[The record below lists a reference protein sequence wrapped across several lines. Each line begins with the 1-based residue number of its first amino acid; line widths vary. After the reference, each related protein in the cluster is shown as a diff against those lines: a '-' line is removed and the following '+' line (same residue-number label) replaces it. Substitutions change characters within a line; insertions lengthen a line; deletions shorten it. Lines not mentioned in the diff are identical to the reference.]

1 VKFVFRMMLAATNTK
16 DGRCLCGN
24 DKTGFVVFAMNLF
37 RWLNAHLSMPK
48 EEQVDVKTRGLSMNA
63 VNHVIRS
70 VISGVTP
77 RRVQSIF
84 SRPSLAVL
92 ILLLS
97 SSAISLA
104 QTGFAVSGQA
114 ITPGGTPASGARITV
129 CPYTAS
135 GIPCSPPSSIY
146 SNIDLTGSPL
156 PQPYAADQHGNY
168 TFYVAPYSSYLV
180 QIAVNQTTTYSYV
193 FTAAAANGTAFN
205 LLACVDSSGSPTAY
219 VCSTNP
225 TITVAVN
232 TTIIFNAGTTSGASP
247 TLAVNGSAAANIVTA
262 AGVNIA
268 AGQITANQP
277 VILVY
282 SGSSWVASSGLG
294 TVSGQ
299 VAQAVPL
306 STVGGTT
313 INAASN
319 ISQNSGTGS
328 IAVNLS
334 GVSLP
339 TLPVNTDF
347 SVFGVSGLPARSL
360 IANYGGASYFSTL
373 TYGGTASSPT
383 AVASGQELGGNN
395 SWAYDGTATGGPA
408 ASFRAYAN
416 QTWSVGNHGTYADI
430 ATTPNGSTSE
440 AEVLKFGADGGIT
453 TPGLTDQGAGTLNA
467 GALYATGTSSTV
479 SLGNSGGIYQ
489 NMGTTANEQT
499 LWGSRVGIAIPVPYV
514 MPTGSAKN
522 IAFDVVPLAGATN
535 FGGNTGVAWTDICDG
550 NFATACNQPG
560 TVNYETIRLGIYAT
574 GDGFLS
580 SEAGGTGTIHN
591 LLLQNTLGNVMIG
604 SAGSNEPAFS
614 LVIAEPTNPAI
625 ELANQTLTS
634 TNYVAMPTASN
645 AFIVGSVS
653 GDFAFRGGGGNL
665 LFGSNSSAPGPTL
678 EITPGSPGTVESFG
692 NVLIT
697 DSHGSGSSQ
706 TNGASACSTTPTNFG
721 TTSVNTG
728 SATTSTVLSC
738 LPANSVIDAITYRVT
753 TAITTATSFTVG
765 DSGSATRYSTCYFS
779 GGAQALTL
787 GATGVCNAGYY
798 QIGGAALPVQL
809 TFNATPGA
817 GALRIIVYYHTWV
830 PPQS

>member
-306 STVGGTT
+306 STVAERPSTQHPIFRRT
-313 INAASN
+313 PVRVQLPS
-319 ISQNSGTGS
+319 ISAVCHFYSTCQYRLFCFWSKW
-328 IAVNLS
+328 IAC
-334 GVSLP
+334 
-339 TLPVNTDF
+339 
-347 SVFGVSGLPARSL
+347 A
-360 IANYGGASYFSTL
+360 IADRKLWWASYFSTL

-416 QTWSVGNHGTYADI
+416 QTWSVGNHGTLRGY
-430 ATTPNGSTSE
+430 
-440 AEVLKFGADGGIT
+440 
-453 TPGLTDQGAGTLNA
+453 
-467 GALYATGTSSTV
+467 
-479 SLGNSGGIYQ
+479 
-489 NMGTTANEQT
+489 
-499 LWGSRVGIAIPVPYV
+499 
-514 MPTGSAKN
+514 
-522 IAFDVVPLAGATN
+522 
-535 FGGNTGVAWTDICDG
+535 CD
-550 NFATACNQPG
+550 
-560 TVNYETIRLGIYAT
+560 
-574 GDGFLS
+574 
-580 SEAGGTGTIHN
+580 
-591 LLLQNTLGNVMIG
+591 
-604 SAGSNEPAFS
+604 
-614 LVIAEPTNPAI
+614 
-625 ELANQTLTS
+625 
-634 TNYVAMPTASN
+634 
-645 AFIVGSVS
+645 
-653 GDFAFRGGGGNL
+653 
-665 LFGSNSSAPGPTL
+665 
-678 EITPGSPGTVESFG
+678 
-692 NVLIT
+692 
-697 DSHGSGSSQ
+697 
-706 TNGASACSTTPTNFG
+706 
-721 TTSVNTG
+721 
-728 SATTSTVLSC
+728 
-738 LPANSVIDAITYRVT
+738 DA
-753 TAITTATSFTVG
+753 
-765 DSGSATRYSTCYFS
+765 
-779 GGAQALTL
+779 
-787 GATGVCNAGYY
+787 
-798 QIGGAALPVQL
+798 
-809 TFNATPGA
+809 
-817 GALRIIVYYHTWV
+817 
-830 PPQS
+830 